1 MSQKKRQIEAQ
12 LEQKHADSLHQI
24 QELQIK
30 LDQDKRLREEL
41 SRENDNQKT
50 VISELSLRL
59 KEMSRKYKDNSLLV
73 SVKETADQAAIT
85 NNNFYK
91 LTEKY
96 NRACSDI
103 DNLLA
108 ENKILRKLH
117 GVPDNFG
124 FDLQEIKI
132 AEKQELEDYKAQCR
146 KL

>member
-1 MSQKKRQIEAQ
+1 
-12 LEQKHADSLHQI
+12 
-24 QELQIK
+24 
-30 LDQDKRLREEL
+30 
-41 SRENDNQKT
+41 
-50 VISELSLRL
+50 
-59 KEMSRKYKDNSLLV
+59 MSRKYKDNSLLV

-103 DNLLA
+103 ENLLA

-124 FDLQEIKI
+124 FDLEEIKI
-132 AEKQELEDYKAQCR
+132 AEKQ
-146 KL
+146 